1 MPIDFPDNPTTSQS
15 FTVGNRTWIFNGTVW
30 ESANARDYN
39 RILSDTAPSNPVE
52 GDEWFNTATSRLYAY
67 YDGFWI
73 EIGTSVQGED
83 GADGADGQDGESGLL
98 PVVSVSSDITITA
111 NTRLFVDTTA
121 TRTLTLPATPALGD
135 DIVIYDSSGQAAT
148 NNITLLRNGN
158 LINGEQLDAII
169 DVDQSSSTFV
179 YTGSSVGWRFE

>member
-73 EIGTSVQGED
+73 EIGTSVAGT
-83 GADGADGQDGESGLL
+83 DGADGQDGESGLL

-121 TRTLTLPATPALGD
+121 ARTLTLPATPALGD
-135 DIVIYDSSGQAAT
+135 EIVIYDSSGQAAT
-148 NNITLLRNGN
+148 NNITLLRNGS
-158 LINGEQLDAII
+158 LINGIEDNAII
-169 DVDQSSSTFV
+169 DLDQSISVLS
-179 YTGSSVGWRFE
+179 YTGATIGWRFE